1 MGTTLKEEIV
11 GDDEETWCVTK
22 YDTKKHNQV
31 TVEENMDKASAMMVA
46 KRLSSEDSENIY
58 TASRVREY
66 MERKTDI
73 VPFKAY
79 KANETVGHLM
89 KQFK

>member
-1 MGTTLKEEIV
+1 M
-11 GDDEETWCVTK
+11 
-22 YDTKKHNQV
+22 

-46 KRLSSEDSENIY
+46 KRLSSEDSDNIY

-79 KANETVGHLM
+79 KENQVVGSLT
-89 KQFK
+89 KVQK